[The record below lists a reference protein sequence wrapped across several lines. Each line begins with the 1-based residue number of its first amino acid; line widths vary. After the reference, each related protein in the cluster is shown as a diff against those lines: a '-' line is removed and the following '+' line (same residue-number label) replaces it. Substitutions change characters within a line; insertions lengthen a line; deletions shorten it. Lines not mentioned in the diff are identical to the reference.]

1 MPEAAEASDR
11 QKEERKLK
19 NLELKKMANE
29 VRKGIVTAVHSAKA
43 GHPGGS
49 LSAADLYTYLY
60 FEEMNVG
67 PDMIGNP
74 DRDRFVLSKGHTC
87 PGLYATMALK
97 GFFPV
102 EELKTFRKLG
112 TRLQGHPSMQYLP
125 GLDMSSGSLGQGISA
140 ACGMALAGKVDKK
153 DYRVY
158 TLLGDGELEEGQVWE
173 AAMFAGA
180 KKLDN
185 LCVIVDN
192 NNLQIDGDISEVNN
206 PYPIDKKFEAFNF
219 HVITINGHD
228 FDDIRK
234 AFEEARTVKGM
245 PTAIIAKTVK
255 GKGVSY
261 MENQASWH
269 GTAPNDEQYA
279 EAMKELEAIDAELEK
294 EGEQ

>member
-87 PGLYATMALK
+87 PGLYVVMALK